1 MVTLRKV
8 YRYSLVAPLLVLF
21 VAGCGTKE
29 VPEGTVIS
37 FLYTSDVRGKLEG
50 CGCKH
55 NGGGIT
61 RRSAEVAA
69 AREEDPTVVYCDA
82 GNFMTGTP
90 EVDST
95 RGLLSIEAY
104 NLLGANVA
112 NVSERELALGVEAF
126 KSAKK
131 QAKFA
136 FVSANLRDH
145 GSTLTDAYV
154 VRNVK
159 EAKVAFIGLCG
170 TADAMNSDSLRLPAG
185 VTVDDPVTALRKAVA
200 SVQNKA
206 QIIVVLST
214 CGDGMDS
221 ILAHQCPQVTLI
233 IGGRSYRPNAQA
245 PWTVGNTR
253 IMRAPRDGRSLGRMD
268 LVFGAKNDIKT
279 YSPSSAA
286 MEAAGRSD
294 PKMLA
299 LIRKYIPTFVDN
311 PAEGVRIARAE
322 GTTK

>member
-1 MVTLRKV
+1 MVL
-8 YRYSLVAPLLVLF
+8 PLMLLL
-21 VAGCGTKE
+21 AGCGTKE
-29 VPEGTVIS
+29 IPEGTVVS

-69 AREEDPTVVYCDA
+69 AREEDRTVVYCDA

-95 RGLLSIEAY
+95 RGLLSVEAY
-104 NLLGANVA
+104 NLLGANVV
-112 NVSERELALGVEAF
+112 NVSEREMAF
-126 KSAKK
+126 GAESFKDAKK
-131 QAKFA
+131 KAKFD
-136 FVSANLRDH
+136 FISANVRDH
-145 GSTLTDAYV
+145 GSAVVDAYV

-170 TADAMNSDSLRLPAG
+170 TPDAMNLDSLRLPAG
-185 VTVDDPVTALRKAVA
+185 VTVDDPIAALRKAVA
-200 SVQNKA
+200 SVQSKA

-221 ILAHQCPQVTLI
+221 VLAQQCPQVHLI
-233 IGGRSYRPNAQA
+233 IGGRSYRPNAQS
-245 PWTVGNTR
+245 PWTIGNTR
-253 IMRAPRDGRSLGRMD
+253 ILRASRDGRSLGRMD

-279 YSPSSAA
+279 FSPSALA
-286 MEAAGRSD
+286 MDATGRSD
-294 PKMLA
+294 PKMLT
-299 LIRKYIPTFVDN
+299 LIRKYIPAFVDN
-311 PAEGVRIARAE
+311 PTEGVRIVRAD
-322 GTTK
+322 GTPQ